1 MRHMRVEISAAIGY
15 FWTPMSHLR
24 LPPLNALKAFDAAAR
39 LGGFRKAADAL
50 NVTHGVVGRHV
61 RGLEDFLG
69 VTLFKKANRG
79 VVLTEVGRSYHA
91 RIARALESI
100 SHATDEL
107 QLSQVQKPV
116 RIRVIAGFG
125 AKWLSRRLH
134 RLSADL
140 GGIQIV
146 LLPAAEQDMD
156 TADRA
161 DFSIV
166 FGAKEEFP
174 GTRKLIA
181 RTEYFPVCSP
191 DYMASNGPFDDPAS
205 LLAADRLNEDFG
217 DWWTRWFHALGV
229 DYNPAAGPVFS
240 TAAHVVDAAIADQGI
255 ALVNAF
261 LVEGDLDNGRLVRID
276 IQAEFDSGAYW
287 IVHDD
292 SIPLRASAAR
302 VADWILTEAQGF
314 AGATDPG

>member
-1 MRHMRVEISAAIGY
+1 
-15 FWTPMSHLR
+15 MSQLS

-79 VVLTEVGRSYHA
+79 VVLTEMGRSYHA
-91 RIARALESI
+91 KIARALEAI
-100 SHATDEL
+100 SHATEEL

-116 RIRVIAGFG
+116 RIRVISGFG

-134 RLSADL
+134 RLSAEL
-140 GGIQIV
+140 NGIQIV
-146 LLPAAEQDMD
+146 LLPAGEQDMD
-156 TADRA
+156 TPDKV

-166 FGAKEEFP
+166 FGSKEEFS
-174 GTRKLIA
+174 GTKKLIA
-181 RTEYFPVCSP
+181 KTEYFPVCSP
-191 DYMASNGPFDDPAS
+191 DYLARNGPFDDPAS

-217 DWWTRWFHALGV
+217 DWWTRWFNALHV
-229 DYNPAAGPVFS
+229 DYSPLAGPVFS
-240 TAAHVVDAAIADQGI
+240 TAAQVVDAAIADQGI
-255 ALVNAF
+255 ALVNSF
-261 LVEGDLDNGRLVRID
+261 LVEGDLDNGRLVKID
-276 IQAEFDSGAYW
+276 IQAQFDSGAYW

-292 SIPLRASAAR
+292 SVPLRSSAAR
-302 VADWILTEAQGF
+302 VADWILAEAQAF
-314 AGATDPG
+314 AGAAALT